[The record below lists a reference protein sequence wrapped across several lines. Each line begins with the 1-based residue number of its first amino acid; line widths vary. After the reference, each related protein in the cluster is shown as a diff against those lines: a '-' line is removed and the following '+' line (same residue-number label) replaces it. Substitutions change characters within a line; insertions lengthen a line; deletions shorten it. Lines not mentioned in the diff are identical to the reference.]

1 MKGYKL
7 RLEPNETQKKQI
19 QETLDSARFVYNRFL
34 DLNEYA
40 YQTEG
45 IHLSYAMMCS
55 LLTDLKLDPEY
66 PWLKQADSMALQT
79 ALKDLDEAFQNFFAG
94 RAKYPKFKTKKHAYK
109 SAYRTRNQNNGIQV
123 IDKHHVKLPKLGIVR
138 ARISR
143 FPHGVI
149 KNAAISLTATGKYE
163 VSFCVDEI
171 SVSKKSAG
179 GEIAIDVG
187 LAEFYTDSKGRIVEN
202 PRILAKLSRK
212 LAKEQ
217 HRLSRMYEAAKK
229 AGRRLRE
236 CRNYQKQRIKVAKI
250 HERIVNTR
258 TDFLQKQSTAL
269 ADENQIIYAEY
280 LNIRGMVRNHKLA
293 KAIIDVSWSAFFQM
307 LEYKVKER
315 NGFLIKVDTFYP
327 SSQICHECGYKN
339 PGVKDLKVR
348 KWICPQCGAV
358 HDRDQNAARN
368 ILAEGIR
375 ILNEPKTAISVV

>member
-1 MKGYKL
+1 MKGYKF

-34 DLNEYA
+34 DLNKYA
-40 YQTEG
+40 YQTDG

-55 LLTDLKLDPEY
+55 LLTDLKQDPEY

-94 RAKYPKFKTKKHAYK
+94 RAKYPKFKTKKHANK
-109 SAYRTRNQNNGIQV
+109 FSYRTRNQNNGIQ
-123 IDKHHVKLPKLGIVR
+123 IFDKHHVKLPKLGMVR

-149 KNAAISLTATGKYE
+149 KNATISLTATGRYE
-163 VSFCVDEI
+163 VSFCVNEI
-171 SVSKKSAG
+171 AVPKTSAG

-217 HRLSRMYEAAKK
+217 RRLSRMYETAKK
-229 AGRRLRE
+229 AGRRLSE

-250 HERIVNTR
+250 HERIANAR

-269 ADENQIIYAEY
+269 ADENQIIYAEH
-280 LNIRGMVRNHKLA
+280 LNIRGMVRNHRLA
-293 KAIIDVSWSAFFQM
+293 KAISDVSWSAFFQM

-339 PGVKDLKVR
+339 PAVKDLKVR
-348 KWICPQCGAV
+348 KWTCPQCGAV
-358 HDRDQNAARN
+358 HDRDQNAAMN
-368 ILAEGIR
+368 ILVEGIR
-375 ILNEPKTAISVV
+375 IFNESQAAVSAV

>member
-1 MKGYKL
+1 MKGYKF

-45 IHLSYAMMCS
+45 IHLSYVMMCS
-55 LLTDLKLDPEY
+55 LLTDLKQDPEY

-94 RAKYPKFKTKKHAYK
+94 RAKYPKFKTKKRAYK
-109 SAYRTRNQNNGIQV
+109 FSYRTRNQNGGIQI

-143 FPHGVI
+143 FPHGAI
-149 KNAAISLTATGKYE
+149 RNAVISLTAAGRYE

-171 SVSKKSAG
+171 AASKKSAG

-187 LAEFYTDSKGRIVEN
+187 LAEFYTDSKGRIAEN
-202 PRILAKLSRK
+202 PHILAKLSRK

-217 HRLSRMYEAAKK
+217 RRLSRMYEAAKK
-229 AGRRLRE
+229 AGRRLSE
-236 CRNYQKQRIKVAKI
+236 CRNYQKQRVKVAKI
-250 HERIVNTR
+250 HERIANAR

-269 ADENQIIYAEY
+269 ADENQIIYAEH
-280 LNIRGMVRNHKLA
+280 LNIRGMVRNHRLA
-293 KAIIDVSWSAFFQM
+293 KAISDVSWSAFFQM

>member
-1 MKGYKL
+1 MKGYKFK
-7 RLEPNETQKKQI
+7 LEPNETQKKQI
-19 QETLDSARFVYNRFL
+19 QGTLDSARFVYNRFL

-45 IHLSYAMMCS
+45 IHFSYLMMCS
-55 LLTDLKLDPEY
+55 LLTDLKQDPEY
-66 PWLKQADSMALQT
+66 PWLKQADSMALRS

-109 SAYRTRNQNNGIQV
+109 SAYRTCNQNNVIQI
-123 IDKHHVKLPKLGIVR
+123 IDKRHVKLPKLGIVR

-149 KNAAISLTATGKYE
+149 KNATISLTATGKYE

-171 SVSKKSAG
+171 AVPKKSAG

-187 LAEFYTDSKGRIVEN
+187 LAEFYTDSKGRVVEN
-202 PRILAKLSRK
+202 PHILAKLSRK
-212 LAKEQ
+212 LAREQ
-217 HRLSRMYEAAKK
+217 RKLSRMREAAKK
-229 AGRRLRE
+229 AGRLSE

-250 HERIVNTR
+250 HERIANAR
-258 TDFLQKQSTAL
+258 ADFLQKQSTAL
-269 ADENQIIYAEY
+269 ADENQIIYAEH
-280 LNIRGMVRNHKLA
+280 LNIRGMIKNHKLA
-293 KAIIDVSWSAFFQM
+293 KAILDASWNAFFQM
-307 LEYKVKER
+307 LEYKTKER

-339 PGVKDLKVR
+339 PAVKDLNVR

-358 HDRDQNAARN
+358 HDRDQNAALN

-375 ILNEPKTAISVV
+375 IFNEPQAAVSVV